1 MERQEGTRGAHMID
15 LLPDT
20 LIEHILSFLRC
31 EPLRRCHQVCHC
43 LHDAAKGAV
52 VLSAERRWRA
62 PRPGLDISGLSS
74 LENQHYEAMRL
85 AASLGHNQELH
96 ALVDSFK
103 ALDKAVVAS
112 SAHKIALVVVTTLR
126 ATLFPINVPTSY
138 IGAYSGEA
146 PVASVRRGGLRL
158 LKALPGWA
166 TKRYATLIL
175 SFLADGDQHVR
186 NAACRAL
193 PFSRLGVE
201 FIEAHQS
208 TLVDAHIKNDALQ
221 QAIDALATLEPE
233 MLARHEASIRAHA
246 HDNHECVRNA
256 VERAL
261 AKIADWRVTVELPPL
276 QRDARRPWSRGDGSS
291 GSSNNSGSESSSPEV
306 SSPIRPALF

>member
-1 MERQEGTRGAHMID
+1 M
-15 LLPDT
+15 
-20 LIEHILSFLRC
+20 
-31 EPLRRCHQVCHC
+31 
-43 LHDAAKGAV
+43 
-52 VLSAERRWRA
+52 
-62 PRPGLDISGLSS
+62 
-74 LENQHYEAMRL
+74 
-85 AASLGHNQELH
+85 
-96 ALVDSFK
+96 DSFK

-261 AKIADWRVTVELPPL
+261 AKIADWRVTVELPRCKGTRGVRGAEATAAVAAATTAAPNRARPRSLHPFAPPL
-276 QRDARRPWSRGDGSS
+276 
-291 GSSNNSGSESSSPEV
+291 
-306 SSPIRPALF
+306 F